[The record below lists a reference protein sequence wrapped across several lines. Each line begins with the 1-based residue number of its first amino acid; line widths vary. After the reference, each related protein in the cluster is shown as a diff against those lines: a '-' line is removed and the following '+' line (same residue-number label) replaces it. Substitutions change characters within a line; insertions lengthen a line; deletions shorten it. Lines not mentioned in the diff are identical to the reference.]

1 MIFLGRLVKC
11 TIDKFIN
18 ITHSGKTE
26 SKDCSQFS
34 LTMSWSDIYKFI
46 MKRSCT
52 SYDLDEPEEA
62 EAVLLEGCEHAE
74 DLTEAVKSSACS
86 HPSSSFRSASHHRR
100 SIGIRRAHED
110 ARLRSWRHPLV
121 GRCRTNGVTG
131 WAGDHPVTDG
141 YFLGRL
147 VKCTIDKFI
156 NITHSGKTE
165 SKDCS
170 QFFPDYELV

>member
-1 MIFLGRLVKC
+1 MKC

-34 LTMSWSDIYKFI
+34 PDYEVGLIFI
-46 MKRSCT
+46 NLSMKMESCT

-86 HPSSSFRSASHHRR
+86 PFPGAASASSR
-100 SIGIRRAHED
+100 S
-110 ARLRSWRHPLV
+110 
-121 GRCRTNGVTG
+121 
-131 WAGDHPVTDG
+131 
-141 YFLGRL
+141 
-147 VKCTIDKFI
+147 
-156 NITHSGKTE
+156 
-165 SKDCS
+165 
-170 QFFPDYELV
+170 

>member
-1 MIFLGRLVKC
+1 M
-11 TIDKFIN
+11 
-18 ITHSGKTE
+18 
-26 SKDCSQFS
+26 
-34 LTMSWSDIYKFI
+34 
-46 MKRSCT
+46 
-52 SYDLDEPEEA
+52 
-62 EAVLLEGCEHAE
+62 
-74 DLTEAVKSSACS
+74 TEAVKSSACS
-86 HPSSSFRSASHHRR
+86 HPSRSTASFSAHQIVIR

-131 WAGDHPVTDG
+131 WAGDHPVTDNI
-141 YFLGRL
+141 FLGRL

-170 QFFPDYELV
+170 QFSLTEVGQYIYKFIDENGRALPTIWMSRRKRKLYSWKGVSMLKI

>member
-1 MIFLGRLVKC
+1 
-11 TIDKFIN
+11 
-18 ITHSGKTE
+18 
-26 SKDCSQFS
+26 
-34 LTMSWSDIYKFI
+34 
-46 MKRSCT
+46 MKKSCT

-86 HPSSSFRSASHHRR
+86 HPSRSTASFPRSSDRSR

-131 WAGDHPVTDG
+131 WAGDHPVTPMDIFG
-141 YFLGRL
+141 SVGEVHDR
-147 VKCTIDKFI
+147 
-156 NITHSGKTE
+156 
-165 SKDCS
+165 
-170 QFFPDYELV
+170 

>member
-26 SKDCSQFS
+26 SKDCSQFF
-34 LTMSWSDIYKFI
+34 LTSWSDIYKFI
-46 MKRSCT
+46 DEKWSCT

-86 HPSSSFRSASHHRR
+86 SPGRPA
-100 SIGIRRAHED
+100 
-110 ARLRSWRHPLV
+110 PLPP
-121 GRCRTNGVTG
+121 T
-131 WAGDHPVTDG
+131 
-141 YFLGRL
+141 L
-147 VKCTIDKFI
+147 K
-156 NITHSGKTE
+156 S
-165 SKDCS
+165 
-170 QFFPDYELV
+170 